1 MDHGSPV
8 LDVVLMVQYFTVGST
23 VLYCFRG
30 DRAVLPD
37 WNEAG
42 KTKIPDLSVGKGC
55 PYYFPTPFCQDLHPV
70 RRSDCHKKPD
80 DVLP

>member
-1 MDHGSPV
+1 MPCSDLVISQN
-8 LDVVLMVQYFTVGST
+8 LSSVQCG
-23 VLYCFRG
+23 RG
-30 DRAVLPD
+30 DRDVSPD

-42 KTKIPDLSVGKGC
+42 KTKIPDLFVGKGC

-70 RRSDCHKKPD
+70 RRSDCHKKPG

>member
-1 MDHGSPV
+1 MTHHHDMTRPIHEY
-8 LDVVLMVQYFTVGST
+8 LMPIPI
-23 VLYCFRG
+23 RG
-30 DRAVLPD
+30 DRDVSPD

-70 RRSDCHKKPD
+70 RRSDCHKKPG

>member
-1 MDHGSPV
+1 MGV
-8 LDVVLMVQYFTVGST
+8 YYRFTCQKYAPIRQGG
-23 VLYCFRG
+23 RG

-42 KTKIPDLSVGKGC
+42 KTKIPDPSVGLGC

>member
-1 MDHGSPV
+1 MEQFEMKSVGK
-8 LDVVLMVQYFTVGST
+8 LGKIQRFATEMLMSG
-23 VLYCFRG
+23 RG
-30 DRAVLPD
+30 DRDVSPD

>member
-1 MDHGSPV
+1 MAVRNYDKIYRIPSV
-8 LDVVLMVQYFTVGST
+8 LNL
-23 VLYCFRG
+23 CCRG
-30 DRAVLPD
+30 DRDVSPD

-42 KTKIPDLSVGKGC
+42 KTKIPDLFVGKGC

-70 RRSDCHKKPD
+70 RRSDCHKKPG